1 MAKDDDDKKPDPF
14 ESGMND
20 AAERLDE
27 TIKQVE
33 ELQAEIEE
41 RQGDIRELMRELG
54 GMGYDTKQ
62 VRRVIAVKKA
72 RRQNLAKWE
81 ADEQV
86 FSVYMNALGMTP
98 NDY

>member
-1 MAKDDDDKKPDPF
+1 MAKDDDDKTPDPF

-20 AAERLDE
+20 AAERLDN
-27 TIKQVE
+27 TIMQIE
-33 ELQAEIEE
+33 ELQADIEE

-72 RRQNLAKWE
+72 RRRNLAKWE
-81 ADEQV
+81 ADEQI
-86 FSVYMNALGMTP
+86 FDTYMNALGLIT
-98 NDY
+98 NGY